1 MARAGGRDGMSRRTE
16 VPWLPD
22 RMLRAA
28 IVAPWISAAIAVALT
43 ITAIWL
49 GSDATGLT
57 ALVLGVVA
65 GALAVVCGV
74 SELPAELTRRVRYD
88 ADHTHRT
95 DCPERVAPVLRWR
108 EGIDC
113 ERVGGES

>member
-28 IVAPWISAAIAVALT
+28 IVAPWISAAIADALT

-88 ADHTHRT
+88 ADHPQDRK
-95 DCPERVAPVLRWR
+95 DAR
-108 EGIDC
+108 
-113 ERVGGES
+113 

>member
-88 ADHTHRT
+88 ADHPQDRRNDVYVT
-95 DCPERVAPVLRWR
+95 DPSLVEPEWR
-108 EGIDC
+108 EATN
-113 ERVGGES
+113 E

>member
-49 GSDATGLT
+49 GSVETGWT
-57 ALVLGVVA
+57 AFVLWVVA
-65 GALAVVCGV
+65 GGLAVIFGI

-88 ADHTHRT
+88 ADHPQDRK
-95 DCPERVAPVLRWR
+95 DAR
-108 EGIDC
+108 
-113 ERVGGES
+113 

>member
-1 MARAGGRDGMSRRTE
+1 MSRRTE

-88 ADHTHRT
+88 ADHPQDRK
-95 DCPERVAPVLRWR
+95 DAR
-108 EGIDC
+108 
-113 ERVGGES
+113 